1 MFDSIMTLAQDAS
14 QNTSVSYTADIMG
27 IAAIVGMWKMLEK
40 AGEPGWAALIPFYN
54 MYKFCGVVMGQPW
67 YWVRFLVFI
76 IPIVGWIAGI
86 YFTWQMCKATAL
98 AYGKPEGWAWGYLF
112 LSGVFYCITG
122 FDQSEY
128 YGPMGVGDRRT
139 TQAKESKTVNFDVV
153 KNEPE
158 AYTRPQ
164 EEIKTEAPAETVDF
178 NFDQPEE

>member
-1 MFDSIMTLAQDAS
+1 MFDSLMTLAQDAS

-86 YFTWQMCKATAL
+86 YFTWQMCKATFGGWVISFRLLYSHKLKTIVIFPAL
-98 AYGKPEGWAWGYLF
+98 VILHNSEGYF
-112 LSGVFYCITG
+112 
-122 FDQSEY
+122 
-128 YGPMGVGDRRT
+128 
-139 TQAKESKTVNFDVV
+139 
-153 KNEPE
+153 
-158 AYTRPQ
+158 
-164 EEIKTEAPAETVDF
+164 
-178 NFDQPEE
+178 